1 MSNTNITLHS
11 CKFLHED
18 TVDDSKIL
26 LTKKSSP
33 LDISFLI
40 QQRVKN
46 LFILD
51 KVLISLLS
59 CQILITSLVN
69 YTKWISS
76 SFVVSFSFPV

>member
-40 QQRVKN
+40 QQRVK
-46 LFILD
+46 
-51 KVLISLLS
+51 
-59 CQILITSLVN
+59 
-69 YTKWISS
+69 
-76 SFVVSFSFPV
+76 FVYIGQSADFPFVM